1 MSNPTFEAAL
11 AKAKQIAAS
20 LSASA
25 PDGGGAAA
33 SADPTA
39 GAKRSFNSSNS
50 DDDDSPATK
59 RSFAGPGGDSAAA
72 TAGAASAVTPASS
85 AKLAAAA
92 AAAAKINEK
101 LCGSAAGGGA
111 AAAAVKP
118 PMLMTSLADA
128 APAAPS
134 HTVEHKILDRY
145 VGLMIGRG
153 GETITRLQA
162 ESGARI
168 QISSD
173 SVDGT
178 RNVTISGGQAE
189 VERAKRMMDA
199 MIAEKGGGGAGDR
212 SRGDQAQESIEI
224 NIPASKV
231 GLLIGR
237 AGENIKSLQEKS
249 GVKMILI
256 QDGTTASMSEKPLKI
271 TGESE
276 KCYACM
282 QPYRYLLSEQSDAK
296 VEQEHRYPQ
305 TQEKLWQVTGHDI
318 NKGQAVVLLARD
330 FHLHARVEGVHSK
343 YSDIK
348 CGQQE
353 NKRQRVERQRNQ
365 SGQLVL
371 RIVADAAKEAISTRA
386 GVAAEV
392 DLLDQQ
398 ARVGRVLPLPDQV
411 SGRIGERCRQVEAV
425 PGRRVL
431 QRCQAV
437 GRQLFA
443 QQPSARVRMAARQS
457 GEEPSELRLVSRAG
471 QAGAAKVH
479 QEEQGAAGAVPQT
492 EAVDQLDCSAGQ
504 LVVPSEQHETEL
516 GRGAFGGNHYGGSS
530 GYGESFEEI
539 KVPRRC
545 VGVVIGKGGEMLRKI
560 NQDTGAKVQFK
571 QEGPGDRD
579 LPERTLQI
587 SGNVHCAQMAVE
599 RVHEL
604 INAVMNGEMP
614 SADRSRGGGGGGGGP
629 DNRPATYAIPAE
641 KAGLVI
647 GKGGETIKEIQRVS
661 GAYVAIQREPPPN
674 DSIKVFDIQ

>member
-1 MSNPTFEAAL
+1 
-11 AKAKQIAAS
+11 IAAS

-271 TGESE
+271 TGTPDRLN
-276 KCYACM
+276 Y
-282 QPYRYLLSEQSDAK
+282 
-296 VEQEHRYPQ
+296 
-305 TQEKLWQVTGHDI
+305 
-318 NKGQAVVLLARD
+318 ARD
-330 FHLHARVEGVHSK
+330 LVMELLNSK
-343 YSDIK
+343 
-348 CGQQE
+348 E
-353 NKRQRVERQRNQ
+353 
-365 SGQLVL
+365 
-371 RIVADAAKEAISTRA
+371 
-386 GVAAEV
+386 
-392 DLLDQQ
+392 
-398 ARVGRVLPLPDQV
+398 
-411 SGRIGERCRQVEAV
+411 
-425 PGRRVL
+425 
-431 QRCQAV
+431 
-437 GRQLFA
+437 
-443 QQPSARVRMAARQS
+443 QQPS
-457 GEEPSELRLVSRAG
+457 GG
-471 QAGAAKVH
+471 FG
-479 QEEQGAAGAVPQT
+479 QGAGGPRGPG
-492 EAVDQLDCSAGQ
+492 SFGGGGGGGGY
-504 LVVPSEQHETEL
+504 S

-674 DSIKVFDIQ
+674 DSIKVFDIQGSQAQIAEAVRLICEKAGLPHQSQQGGQSYQQPYGQQQYGGDSAGYYGNNGQEQQLQQQQQEPLPAPQYNDQTGQMDYSLAWAEYYRRQGMDNYADAILQQAGQQPAGSSAQQQPQSQQQSSTQQDQWQQWQQWQQYQQQQQSNGSQQGWGQSRDQQESGSSDGRSGGQQQQNWWEKSAAGGK

>member
-1 MSNPTFEAAL
+1 MRL
-11 AKAKQIAAS
+11 VQQIAAS

-271 TGESE
+271 TGTPDRLN
-276 KCYACM
+276 Y
-282 QPYRYLLSEQSDAK
+282 
-296 VEQEHRYPQ
+296 
-305 TQEKLWQVTGHDI
+305 
-318 NKGQAVVLLARD
+318 ARD
-330 FHLHARVEGVHSK
+330 L
-343 YSDIK
+343 
-348 CGQQE
+348 
-353 NKRQRVERQRNQ
+353 
-365 SGQLVL
+365 
-371 RIVADAAKEAISTRA
+371 
-386 GVAAEV
+386 
-392 DLLDQQ
+392 
-398 ARVGRVLPLPDQV
+398 
-411 SGRIGERCRQVEAV
+411 
-425 PGRRVL
+425 
-431 QRCQAV
+431 
-437 GRQLFA
+437 
-443 QQPSARVRMAARQS
+443 
-457 GEEPSELRLVSRAG
+457 
-471 QAGAAKVH
+471 
-479 QEEQGAAGAVPQT
+479 
-492 EAVDQLDCSAGQ
+492 
-504 LVVPSEQHETEL
+504 
-516 GRGAFGGNHYGGSS
+516 
-530 GYGESFEEI
+530 
-539 KVPRRC
+539 
-545 VGVVIGKGGEMLRKI
+545 
-560 NQDTGAKVQFK
+560 DTGAKVQFK